1 MPDFPSCTGKDVV
14 KALERLGY
22 KKVRQDGSHVRLKC
36 DGRTSLTV
44 PVHHGKDLPKG
55 TLNNIFK
62 NSGFSE
68 EEFRQ
73 EL

>member
-1 MPDFPSCTGKDVV
+1 MPDFPSRTGKEVV
-14 KALERLGY
+14 RALERLGY
-22 KKVRQDGSHVRLKC
+22 RKARQDGSHVRMKRE
-36 DGRTSLTV
+36 GRTSLTV

-68 EEFRQ
+68 EEFRK